1 MDEDPNSE
9 RILHIS
15 ALTDSSTASNNILKH
30 LIVSLDEGYSII
42 SEKRFLSILGTSQD
56 LINRILEMQQAA
68 AVPKPPFI
76 LAQKLVKQWILNF
89 KLL

>member
-15 ALTDSSTASNNILKH
+15 VLTDSSTASNNILKH

-42 SEKRFLSILGTSQD
+42 SEKRFLSILGTLQD

-76 LAQKLVKQWILNF
+76 LSTKISKTMDF
-89 KLL
+89 EF